1 MKKAT
6 PQQTTERQQCAIY
19 TPSAISEAG
28 NKCNIPS
35 TISPVLELKDAHLP
49 YRMCACVI
57 IGLDITT
64 KRRERPG
71 GSEAQNIGA
80 SRLYLVTRVF

>member
-1 MKKAT
+1 MMKKAT
-6 PQQTTERQQCAIY
+6 RQQTTAHQQHTIY

-28 NKCNIPS
+28 NKCNVPS
-35 TISPVLELKDAHLP
+35 TISAVLELKEAHLP
-49 YRMCACVI
+49 YRMCACLTI
-57 IGLDITT
+57 IIRLYVTT

-80 SRLYLVTRVF
+80 